1 MCYLIYLSLLALSL
15 YFSDYLLSQYSLS
28 VTNGAGEL
36 MSVAQGW
43 EIASIL
49 WPVFLLSAV
58 IGSAATFFANR
69 QFDKRK

>member
-43 EIASIL
+43 ETVSLL
-49 WPVFLLSAV
+49 WPVFLLAAV
-58 IGSAATFFANR
+58 IGSALTFFASR
-69 QFDKRK
+69 QFYKRK